1 MEIFQGLLFG
11 LGFFF
16 SIVVLSLVI
25 ILIVARWKI
34 FTKANQPG
42 WASLIPVYNALIFL
56 RIIGKPWWLILLFC
70 IPIVNIVFIVLAL
83 DLLSKS
89 FGKPVWFTVG
99 LFLLPI
105 IFELI
110 LAFGDAKY
118 LGPKEQDILA

>member
-11 LGFFF
+11 FGFFF
-16 SIVVLSLVI
+16 SIVVLTTVI

-42 WASLIPVYNALIFL
+42 WASLIPIYNALIFL
-56 RIIGKPWWLILLFC
+56 KIIGKPWWWILLFC
-70 IPIVNIVFIVLAL
+70 IPVVNIVFIVLSL

-99 LFLLPI
+99 LFFLPI

-118 LGPKEQDILA
+118 LGPENKTY

>member
-16 SIVVLSLVI
+16 STFILALVI

-42 WASLIPVYNALIFL
+42 WASLIPVYNSLIFL
-56 RIIGKPWWLILLFC
+56 RIIGKPWWWILLFC
-70 IPIVNIVFIVLAL
+70 IPLVNIVFIALAL
-83 DLLSKS
+83 HLLSKS
-89 FGKPVWFTVG
+89 FNKPGWFTVG
-99 LFLLPI
+99 LFLLPF

-118 LGPKEQDILA
+118 IGPKK

>member
-16 SIVVLSLVI
+16 SIFLLTLVI

-34 FTKANQPG
+34 FIKANQPG
-42 WASLIPVYNALIFL
+42 WASLIPIYNALIFL
-56 RIIGKPWWLILLFC
+56 RIIGKPWWWILLFC
-70 IPIVNIVFIVLAL
+70 IPVVNIVFIVLAL

-89 FGKPVWFTVG
+89 FSKPVWFTVG
-99 LFLLPI
+99 LFFLPI

-118 LGPKEQDILA
+118 ICPTSQEKSH

>member
-16 SIVVLSLVI
+16 STVVLALVI
-25 ILIVARWKI
+25 ILIAARWKI

-42 WASLIPVYNALIFL
+42 WASLIPIYNTLIFL
-56 RIIGKPWWLILLFC
+56 RIIGKPWWWILLFC
-70 IPIVNIVFIVLAL
+70 IPLVNIVFIVLAL
-83 DLLSKS
+83 DLLSKN

-99 LFLLPI
+99 LFLLPF

-118 LGPKEQDILA
+118 IGPKNKKY

>member
-11 LGFFF
+11 FGFFF
-16 SIVVLSLVI
+16 SIAVLALVI

-42 WASLIPVYNALIFL
+42 WASIIPIYNALIFL
-56 RIIGKPWWLILLFC
+56 RIIGKPWWWLLLFC
-70 IPIVNIVFIVLAL
+70 IPVVNIVFMVLAI

-89 FGKPVWFTVG
+89 FGKRVWFTVG
-99 LFLLPI
+99 LFLLPV

-118 LGPKEQDILA
+118 IGPKKQ

>member
-1 MEIFQGLLFG
+1 MEIFQGLLLG

-16 SIVVLSLVI
+16 SIVVLTTVI

-42 WASLIPVYNALIFL
+42 WASLIPIYNALIFL
-56 RIIGKPWWLILLFC
+56 KIIGKPWWWILLFC
-70 IPIVNIVFIVLAL
+70 IPLVNIVFIVLSL

-99 LFLLPI
+99 LFFLPI

-110 LAFGDAKY
+110 LALGDAKY
-118 LGPKEQDILA
+118 LGPKEQNILA